1 MSEISAAP
9 RTQGDALVPVVGA
22 ATDVGR
28 SRPVNEDGYLA
39 LAPAFVVVD
48 GMGGHPAGR
57 AATRAALGALAPLA
71 GTAVTDERVIVEAML
86 AAGEAVTAIPSHAA
100 HRPGATVA
108 GAVLAHL
115 PDGLTWI
122 TFNIG
127 DSRVYLMRDGVLT
140 QMSRDHSQVQALIDA
155 GELTADQ
162 ARRDPRKNV
171 VTRALGAGLNQ
182 EAVPDTFTAPA
193 LCGDRLLVC
202 SDGLSDEL
210 DDEALLTVLDA
221 GMRPQRTAEAAVA
234 AALEAGGHDNATAL
248 VVDLVPESAL

>member
-9 RTQGDALVPVVGA
+9 RPQGDALVPVAGA

-28 SRPVNEDGYLA
+28 LRPVNEDGYLA

-48 GMGGHPAGR
+48 GMGGHAAGR
-57 AATRAALGALAPLA
+57 AATRAALGALASLS
-71 GTAVTDERVIVEAML
+71 GTAVTDEQVITRAML

-210 DDEALLTVLDA
+210 DDEALATVLGA

>member
-48 GMGGHPAGR
+48 GMGGHAAGR

-127 DSRVYLMRDGVLT
+127 DSRVYRRCPAT
-140 QMSRDHSQVQALIDA
+140 TPRSRRSS
-155 GELTADQ
+155 
-162 ARRDPRKNV
+162 
-171 VTRALGAGLNQ
+171 TRA
-182 EAVPDTFTAPA
+182 
-193 LCGDRLLVC
+193 
-202 SDGLSDEL
+202 SS
-210 DDEALLTVLDA
+210 
-221 GMRPQRTAEAAVA
+221 QRTRPAVIP
-234 AALEAGGHDNATAL
+234 GRTSSPGHWGPA
-248 VVDLVPESAL
+248 